1 MRRPTNGE
9 ELRDI
14 QHSMSMVLRHEVSF
28 LIHFDTL
35 LQIAT
40 DIIAN
45 CDSYFIKNATEICY
59 KMRPFYSK
67 MRQLLQI
74 ATILL
79 QIARTLFSG

>member
-1 MRRPTNGE
+1 
-9 ELRDI
+9 
-14 QHSMSMVLRHEVSF
+14 MSMVLRHEVSF
-28 LIHFDTL
+28 SIHFDTL

-40 DIIAN
+40 DNIAN
-45 CDSYFIKNATEICY
+45 CHSYFIKNATEICY

-79 QIARTLFSG
+79 QNAMFITNCQNTFLRIGNTF